1 MTFARTKQ
9 VLNIHTAVWFTVSS
23 TQLTTYRSGN
33 ERCNCTKNNG
43 FSGTGKMMVLFCKLF
58 VIDVS
63 ADPTSLYSR
72 S

>member
-33 ERCNCTKNNG
+33 ERCNCTKNSG
-43 FSGTGKMMVLFCKLF
+43 FSGTGKM
-58 VIDVS
+58 
-63 ADPTSLYSR
+63 
-72 S
+72 